1 MGVRTDAS
9 AVSEVHEM
17 TMEGDV
23 MKMRAIPSLD
33 LPVGQ
38 TVELKPGGYHLM
50 FMQLKAP
57 LVAGSRDPLSPCN
70 LKMPRAKPWSTRA
83 SARPSP
89 GPKPPAA
96 TAHAHAQH
104 GAPAQHKAGGMQH
117 RHALSF
123 HDCTH
128 RRLP

>member
-1 MGVRTDAS
+1 MRLTAHEPLQLVGVRTDAS

-57 LVAGSRDPLSPCN
+57 LVAGSQIPVTLQFKNAQGQTLEHPVQVPVQALGQTTSGHGHA
-70 LKMPRAKPWSTRA
+70 MP
-83 SARPSP
+83 
-89 GPKPPAA
+89 
-96 TAHAHAQH
+96 QH
-104 GAPAQHKAGGMQH
+104 GAPAQHKTGGMQH
-117 RHALSF
+117 
-123 HDCTH
+123 
-128 RRLP
+128 